1 MRQTP
6 DLRGQIYGDCNDC
19 APLVVLLVH
28 EAFQRTETSVHDEL
42 QVAQMSLGKGERGQ
56 IVRLC
61 EKRISLASIPQMEI
75 FQDAVLAV
83 RCVGHGCWIYGCKY
97 RRDSRSGVGQSVA
110 TSSLQK

>member
-83 RCVGHGCWIYGCKY
+83 RCVGHGCWVELQISERLK
-97 RRDSRSGVGQSVA
+97 SGVGQSVA